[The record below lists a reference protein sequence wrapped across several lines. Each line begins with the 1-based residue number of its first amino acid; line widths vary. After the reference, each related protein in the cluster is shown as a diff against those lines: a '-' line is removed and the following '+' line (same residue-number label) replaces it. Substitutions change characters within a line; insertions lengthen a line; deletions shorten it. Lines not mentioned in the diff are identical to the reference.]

1 LSVKHKFSNYYAA
14 QRGNGPLSMKGAVDA
29 GVGPIQSFGI
39 VNELI
44 KYDAFISLR
53 ASFLTPKFPF

>member
-1 LSVKHKFSNYYAA
+1 
-14 QRGNGPLSMKGAVDA
+14 MKGAVDA